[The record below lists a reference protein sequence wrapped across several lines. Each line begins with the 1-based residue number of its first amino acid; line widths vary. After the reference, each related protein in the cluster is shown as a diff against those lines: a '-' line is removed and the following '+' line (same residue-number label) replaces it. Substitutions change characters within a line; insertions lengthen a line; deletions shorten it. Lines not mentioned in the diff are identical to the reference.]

1 MEPEKLA
8 ILNGLDSRVDI
19 IKRDLLRRLGQ
30 LRAAGPPGYLDQPG
44 VPQLRQNI
52 PNNDRVDLDASRQKI
67 TRNLIVFPE
76 NIHRSKYM

>member
-30 LRAAGPPGYLDQPG
+30 LRAAGPPGYLD
-44 VPQLRQNI
+44 
-52 PNNDRVDLDASRQKI
+52 
-67 TRNLIVFPE
+67 
-76 NIHRSKYM
+76 